1 MISRYSIPDWVR
13 ELNLREPDG
22 DDVRPD
28 NNDNNADDGTE
39 DDGAAVADKAVP
51 IVSLHNCVT
60 NLYMGLGLAKATVY
74 VTKILINSKL

>member
-13 ELNLREPDG
+13 ELNLREPNG

-51 IVSLHNCVT
+51 IVSFDNCFT
-60 NLYMGLGLAKATVY
+60 NLYMGSW
-74 VTKILINSKL
+74 IS

>member
-1 MISRYSIPDWVR
+1 MMRTRCCLCIALEMISRYSIPDWVH

-28 NNDNNADDGTE
+28 DNDDNADDGTE
-39 DDGAAVADKAVP
+39 DDGPAVADKAVP

-60 NLYMGLGLAKATVY
+60 NLYMGSWL
-74 VTKILINSKL
+74 S